1 VESALCIY
9 RRTAQGRS
17 DASGFGTVW
26 LSGFAL
32 GSGSIASAEGSKVGG
47 GRSLQGTASPP
58 IIGQGGWGADQGC
71 IFQEE
76 HSAEYSAAVLVKVQ
90 QALEHLQQPPSV
102 QVQQP
107 EVRPGKT
114 ATWRLCK
121 GSRRQV
127 LLEMKWRYGN
137 RLNSL
142 VVLEPL
148 TEAAPKMPYIPPAVS
163 TSK

>member
-1 VESALCIY
+1 MAEAVPNSISEKSECALIAVESLNAFSPRGQRWAGGGACKVQL
-9 RRTAQGRS
+9 RRPSS
-17 DASGFGTVW
+17 D
-26 LSGFAL
+26 
-32 GSGSIASAEGSKVGG
+32 KVG
-47 GRSLQGTASPP
+47 
-58 IIGQGGWGADQGC
+58 GADQGC

-90 QALEHLQQPPSV
+90 QALEHLQQPPSA

-148 TEAAPKMPYIPPAVS
+148 SEAAPKRPYIPPAVS